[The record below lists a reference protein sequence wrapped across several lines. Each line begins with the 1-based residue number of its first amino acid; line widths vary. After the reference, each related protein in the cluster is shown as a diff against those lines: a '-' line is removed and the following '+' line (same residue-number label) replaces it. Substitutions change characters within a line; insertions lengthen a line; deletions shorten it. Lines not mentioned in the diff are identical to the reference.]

1 MRSRAVV
8 CSVAFCALAACSA
21 TERSAA
27 ADGAPLAITHVTVI
41 DVAATDAERARR
53 TGQTVL
59 IAGGKIQ
66 DVAPDSSVAIPAG
79 ATVIDGSGK
88 FLIPGLWDA
97 HAHLTYGGR
106 GAFEVMVANGVTSAR
121 DLGGRFDELQRLRA
135 EVQSGQLAGPYIIAA
150 GPNVEG
156 AWWLDAV
163 AQMAQTDSLL
173 KTFRFLE
180 RSPRLRLAAP
190 ADAEAVVDSV
200 RRLGAD
206 LLKFR
211 NVQGDEFRALAGA
224 ARRASLPLTGHAPRG
239 VSIAEAADS
248 GLQSIE
254 HMETVMLSLGDA
266 SDSARRAQF
275 AAVAKAG
282 TAITPTLV
290 ADVAYRQ
297 TPDSVAYAAIADSAG
312 TLDPRR
318 RSLGAELVAMWKFGL
333 DIKRL
338 EGPGGDWA
346 KSHRDQLAD
355 LKRARQA
362 GVTLLVGTD
371 VGVSLVYPGYAV
383 HDELRLLVEKGGLT
397 PLEALRAATTHP
409 ARIFGREATSGV
421 VASGRR
427 ADLVLLTADPL
438 TDIRN
443 TTRIDAVV
451 LGGKVLD
458 RQALDSL
465 VADAERL
472 ARAPAVP

>member
-1 MRSRAVV
+1 MRVHV
-8 CSVAFCALAACSA
+8 VAFPVVLLCLAACDRPA
-21 TERSAA
+21 PSAA
-27 ADGAPLAITHVTVI
+27 SGDTPLAITHVTVI
-41 DVAATDAERARR
+41 DVAATDAEVARR
-53 TGQTVL
+53 TGQTVV
-59 IAGGKIQ
+59 IVGGEIR
-66 DVAPDSSVAIPAG
+66 DVAPDSSATIPAG
-79 ATVIDGSGK
+79 AAVIDGSGK

-106 GAFEVMVANGVTSAR
+106 GAMEVLVANGVTGAR

-135 EVQSGQLAGPYIIAA
+135 DVKSGQLAGPLIVAA

-163 AQMAQTDSLL
+163 TQMASSDSLL
-173 KTFRFLE
+173 RQFRFLE
-180 RSPRLRLAAP
+180 RSPRLRLGSP
-190 ADAEAVVDSV
+190 ADAAAIVDSV
-200 RRLGAD
+200 RKLGAD

-224 ARRASLPLTGHAPRG
+224 ARRAGLPLTGHAPRG

-248 GLQSIE
+248 GMQSIE

-266 SDSARRAQF
+266 ADSARRAQF

-282 TAITPTLV
+282 AAITPTLI

-297 TPDSVAYAAIADSAG
+297 TPDSVAYAAVADSAG
-312 TLDPRR
+312 ALDPRR
-318 RSLGAELVAMWKFGL
+318 RSLGAELVTMWKFGL

-346 KSHRDQLAD
+346 GSHREQLAD
-355 LKRARQA
+355 LKRARDA

-383 HDELRLLVEKGGLT
+383 HDELRLLVEEGGLT
-397 PLEALRAATTHP
+397 PLEALRAATINP
-409 ARIFGREATSGV
+409 ARIFGLGATAGV
-421 VASGRR
+421 VAPGRR

-438 TDIRN
+438 ADVRN

-451 LGGKVLD
+451 LGGKAFA

-472 ARAPAVP
+472 AKAPAVP